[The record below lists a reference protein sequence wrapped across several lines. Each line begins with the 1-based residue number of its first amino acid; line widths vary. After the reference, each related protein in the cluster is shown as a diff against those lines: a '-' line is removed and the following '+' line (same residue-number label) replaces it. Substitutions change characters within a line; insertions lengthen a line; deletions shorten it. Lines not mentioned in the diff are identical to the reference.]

1 MRPCRRPG
9 VLFERL
15 ADGSG
20 VLVDPVSGSTHALN
34 LSGAVIWE
42 LCDGRRDPPAIVRSL
57 QQHFDAP
64 AEDIRAGVDA
74 LLAHLAELHVLAG
87 VPPRQP
93 YVGHYGMLGF
103 RVRVET
109 DSAQYLALLNRLN
122 ALFRVPEPSEN
133 DEPQPIGFYEVVSHD
148 GGALWELTFQGE
160 ELAWHESL
168 YKAVTATEF
177 HMCETAIARRQD
189 LVHVHSAALAAPGG
203 SLLLPGTS
211 GIGKTTFALALA
223 LRGKDRGLRL
233 LSDDVVFLHPKTLQP
248 ECFPRQFHVHED
260 ALPRLEPLGLRFDA
274 EDHIGEHLCS
284 TVLGN
289 WDRTPGPPVRW
300 VVFTQLD
307 PEGEIALEEMP
318 RSEAAVQLMR
328 FSKNLR
334 RFPRGGL
341 TIIPRLAEGAACYRM
356 TRTDD
361 LSAAADTLI
370 ELIERG

>member
-1 MRPCRRPG
+1 MRPRRRPD

-34 LSGAVIWE
+34 ASGVAIWE
-42 LCDGRRDPPAIVRSL
+42 LCDGRRDPAAIVRSL
-57 QQHFDAP
+57 HEQFDAP
-64 AEDIRAGVDA
+64 AEELRAGVAA
-74 LLAHLAELHVLAG
+74 LVDHLSELHVLAA

-93 YVGHYGMLGF
+93 HAAQYDMLGF
-103 RVRVET
+103 RVQVESN
-109 DSAQYLALLNRLN
+109 SAEYVALLDRLN
-122 ALFRVPEPSEN
+122 AFFRVLESEVEG
-133 DEPQPIGFYEVVSHD
+133 DEPLGFYEVVSHD

-189 LVHVHSAALAAPGG
+189 FVHVHSAALAAQGG

-223 LRGKDRGLRL
+223 LRGKERGLRL
-233 LSDDVVFLHPKTLQP
+233 LSDDVVFLDPQTFRP

-260 ALPRLEPLGLRFDA
+260 ALPRLAPLGLSHA
-274 EDHIGEHLCS
+274 PEDHIGEHLCS
-284 TVLGN
+284 TVLGE
-289 WDRTPGPPVRW
+289 WDRSAGPPVRW
-300 VVFTQLD
+300 VVFTRLEPD
-307 PEGEIALEEMP
+307 GENALEEVP
-318 RSEAAVQLMR
+318 KSEAAVQLMR

-334 RFPRGGL
+334 RFRRGGL
-341 TIIPRLAEGAACYRM
+341 GVVPRLVEGAVCYRM
-356 TRTDD
+356 TRSDD
-361 LSAAADTLI
+361 LASAADMLL
-370 ELIERG
+370 ELTARG